1 MQIGILENMFVIFKN
16 QNYLQKF
23 HKIFY
28 EFKITIKSY
37 FNVLQQKVYNL
48 NSFLNNI
55 LSLLHKIHFISHLKF
70 SLKRTD
76 FILSYLHKIYDIT
89 WDSTF
94 FPLDFFKIRFY

>member
-55 LSLLHKIHFISHLKF
+55 LNLLHKNTLYFSFEIFIK
-70 SLKRTD
+70 KD
-76 FILSYLHKIYDIT
+76 
-89 WDSTF
+89 
-94 FPLDFFKIRFY
+94 RFYFKLSE